1 MFGFD
6 ELAAFTHNLETAF
19 DAVRNGE
26 LQVTSELINLS
37 LEALDQIKAMLNEA
51 LSIAVPNRSVSD

>member
-1 MFGFD
+1 MVGFD

-19 DAVRNGE
+19 DAVRNRE

-51 LSIAVPNRSVSD
+51 LSSAVPNRSVSD